1 MNQKIVH
8 CIILTLIVINII
20 LSSVSYM
27 SSRSQG
33 VFCVLKSDCSEV
45 QKSKYGEVFGIKVSL
60 LGTIAFVLLITL
72 YSFALRK
79 REIYLL
85 FVIANGLAT
94 LFALWF
100 VYLQFFVL
108 TKICSSCMFIDFISI
123 AIFLLAIYEFVK
135 YKKDYKSIF
144 SYLK

>member
-8 CIILTLIVINII
+8 SIILTLIVINII

-45 QKSKYGEVFGIKVSL
+45 QESKYGEIFGMKVSL
-60 LGTIAFVLLITL
+60 LGTIAFVMLIIL

-85 FVIANGLAT
+85 FVIANGFAT

-123 AIFLLAIYEFVK
+123 AVFLLSVYEFVK

-144 SYLK
+144 SYFR